1 MVHRHEKNDLIH
13 ILIEEL
19 NDMQSITLDLFH
31 VRLFSYTSKYILTFN
46 PNYGY
51 FTKHYLWPKLRDC
64 FVVWQNVNLLDII
77 GCRIVKL

>member
-51 FTKHYLWPKLRDC
+51 FTKTLFMTKVKRLFCCLTKCKFTRYHWL
-64 FVVWQNVNLLDII
+64 QN
-77 GCRIVKL
+77 C